1 MPDRKPGWT
10 RLLRRE
16 GCDFLTWLRDSHV
29 LSSKFEIL
37 TEALC
42 ILLQRNVR
50 TSEDALSVW
59 KAVTAALK
67 NSDECGRQGAAEAY
81 AWLHLPTRYVRAW
94 MALEHLVKKC
104 CLPMGKD
111 GVQTLDVGTGTGPVA
126 FAVHDFYAAMMEF
139 SELRGKPQ
147 WHQPPRVHCVELNG
161 PTNRLRHHLAELMFE
176 QGQKKWLGLLAMCNA
191 QLDFKKVLPSCDRK
205 QLEQSLRNAEERYF
219 DEVEGEWTWEPSYT
233 PEEANWIAQSSYR
246 YRLITFS
253 NFLTSCE
260 MIRPASPAAVQC
272 RDSQTVRPNLEDIL
286 QDAAPGSVLMVLGG
300 KKEQY
305 PSIYTKVDRIAQ
317 DATFQ
322 PTVTDKTVSDAK
334 SKVAG
339 QVYAAGKRFFQFLE
353 PHIAHLAPKDTP
365 EQKRVRE
372 YFGKSSDHAPSSTGC
387 SALRVWRKYRF
398 TIREG
403 PDGGPKRSM

>member
-111 GVQTLDVGTGTGPVA
+111 GVQTQGNRKVA
-126 FAVHDFYAAMMEF
+126 FRPG
-139 SELRGKPQ
+139 SEPAGRGCA
-147 WHQPPRVHCVELNG
+147 R
-161 PTNRLRHHLAELMFE
+161 
-176 QGQKKWLGLLAMCNA
+176 
-191 QLDFKKVLPSCDRK
+191 SC
-205 QLEQSLRNAEERYF
+205 
-219 DEVEGEWTWEPSYT
+219 
-233 PEEANWIAQSSYR
+233 
-246 YRLITFS
+246 
-253 NFLTSCE
+253 
-260 MIRPASPAAVQC
+260 PAAARWTNPV
-272 RDSQTVRPNLEDIL
+272 
-286 QDAAPGSVLMVLGG
+286 
-300 KKEQY
+300 
-305 PSIYTKVDRIAQ
+305 
-317 DATFQ
+317 
-322 PTVTDKTVSDAK
+322 
-334 SKVAG
+334 
-339 QVYAAGKRFFQFLE
+339 
-353 PHIAHLAPKDTP
+353 
-365 EQKRVRE
+365 
-372 YFGKSSDHAPSSTGC
+372 
-387 SALRVWRKYRF
+387 
-398 TIREG
+398 
-403 PDGGPKRSM
+403 